1 MSLRVLLAWL
11 LLAVLLLG
19 SSTCS
24 SSRPIGGADAD
35 GVGSAAAGGMHGNGE
50 NAAAPRRSLGSRAK
64 SPPSPLPNNTKSTA
78 MPAPP
83 PPKI

>member
-11 LLAVLLLG
+11 LVAVLLLG

-24 SSRPIGGADAD
+24 SSRPIAD
-35 GVGSAAAGGMHGNGE
+35 GVGSAAAGGAHGNGE
-50 NAAAPRRSLGSRAK
+50 DNIAAAAPRRSLGSRAT
-64 SPPSPLPNNTKSTA
+64 SPPSPLPNKTRSWA

-83 PPKI
+83 PPKL